1 MRMKRTISIFPLPA
15 LLALLVL
22 QSGCAIVMD
31 RVTGK
36 MAGNLSSA
44 ILNQEDPETVRDG
57 APAYLLL
64 MDSMIEGNPESA
76 SALGSAANLYAA
88 YGAVF
93 VEDPERAKRL
103 TRRAREYGLRAM
115 CVVHVPACGWAEMD
129 FASFDADLATLTAD
143 ELPELYS
150 FTVSSLAYTRANS
163 DDWGVLAELPKVES
177 ALNRLYQLDSD
188 YQSGAI
194 HLYLGILNTIR
205 PPALGGKPEVGR
217 EHFER
222 AIELSGGKDLSVKV
236 EFARSYARL
245 VYDRELHD
253 SLLTDVIESDPVQPG
268 LTLFNTLAQRQAET
282 LLETAD
288 DYF

>member
-1 MRMKRTISIFPLPA
+1 MHMKRIQSKFALPTV
-15 LLALLVL
+15 LAALVL
-22 QSGCAIVMD
+22 QSGCAMVMD

-36 MAGNLSSA
+36 IAGNLSSA

-76 SALGSAANLYAA
+76 AALGSAANLYAA

-93 VEDPERAKRL
+93 VEDAERAKRL

-115 CVVHVPACGWAEMD
+115 CAVHEPACNWENMD
-129 FASFDADLATLTAD
+129 FARFDADLQTLTPD

-177 ALNRLYQLDSD
+177 ALNRLYELDSN

-205 PPALGGKPEVGR
+205 PPALGGQPEVGR
-217 EHFER
+217 EHFEK

-253 SLLTDVIESDPVQPG
+253 SLLKDVVESDPVEPG
-268 LTLFNTLAQRQAET
+268 LTLFNTLAQRQAER